1 MSPEE
6 DELLEARVRLS
17 GMTKQDYIIHRLQE
31 KEIVVVGNPR
41 VYKALRNQMEQIYVE
56 LQRIEAGQLMDD
68 DLLEVIKLVAVTLN
82 GMKEEMQ

>member
-1 MSPEE
+1 
-6 DELLEARVRLS
+6 
-17 GMTKQDYIIHRLQE
+17 
-31 KEIVVVGNPR
+31 
-41 VYKALRNQMEQIYVE
+41 VYKALKNELAKVLEE